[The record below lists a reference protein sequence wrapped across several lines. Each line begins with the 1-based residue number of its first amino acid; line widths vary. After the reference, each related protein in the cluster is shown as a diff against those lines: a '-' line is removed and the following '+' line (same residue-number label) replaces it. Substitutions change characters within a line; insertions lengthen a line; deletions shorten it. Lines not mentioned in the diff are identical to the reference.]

1 MTLRCKFQLIERT
14 EMHGGAVR
22 LKYQAR
28 YDETI
33 PEDQRFAKATPNG
46 QLEMTVSADNAAATL
61 KVGDSFYI
69 DIAPVPVDPPADA
82 QAEPQSES

>member
-1 MTLRCKFQLIERT
+1 MTLRCKFELIERA
-14 EMHGGAVR
+14 EIHGGAVR

-33 PEDQRFAKATPNG
+33 PEDQRFSKATPNG
-46 QLEMTVSADNAAATL
+46 QLEMTVAGDNPAASL

-69 DIAPVPVDPPADA
+69 DIAPVPVVPVEPPA
-82 QAEPQSES
+82 E